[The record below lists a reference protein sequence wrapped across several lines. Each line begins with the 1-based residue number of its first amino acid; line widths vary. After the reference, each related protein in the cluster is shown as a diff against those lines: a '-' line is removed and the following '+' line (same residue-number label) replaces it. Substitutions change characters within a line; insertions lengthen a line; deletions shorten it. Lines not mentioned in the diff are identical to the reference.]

1 MATNPPHRRLSPMT
15 WSFLGDVGLQNF
27 QMARALMIELG
38 ERNMF
43 DEGTN
48 VITAELAAGIV
59 PEEFADG
66 PVFHPTMT
74 ADAAPSESGEKAA

>member
-1 MATNPPHRRLSPMT
+1 
-15 WSFLGDVGLQNF
+15 
-27 QMARALMIELG
+27 MIELG

-48 VITAELAAGIV
+48 VITAELAAGIT

-66 PVFHPTMT
+66 PVFYPGPPPESQGH
-74 ADAAPSESGEKAA
+74 AA

>member
-1 MATNPPHRRLSPMT
+1 MATNLPHRRLSPMT
-15 WSFLGDVGLQNF
+15 WSFLGDVALENF

-43 DEGTN
+43 DEGDN
-48 VITAELAAGIV
+48 VIARELAAGIV